1 MTQRKLYIGSVGP
14 FLYDDEDPINDEDGE
29 FAGESFTGMRTN
41 GSVRASLVDEH
52 PDALTKKG
60 DFNNH
65 GSRHAHNGA
74 DPTPIP
80 TKVVTV
86 VTAVD
91 FENETVTTEDVTV
104 FDL

>member
-14 FLYDDEDPINDEDGE
+14 FLYDDEDPINDEDGD
-29 FAGESFTGMRTN
+29 FAGEGFTGVRTS

-60 DFNNH
+60 DFNTH
-65 GSRHAHNGA
+65 GSRHAPGGS
-74 DPTPIP
+74 DPIP

-91 FENETVTTEDVTV
+91 FVNETVTTEDVTV
-104 FDL
+104 FDV